1 MSNLRLF
8 ILFLSQNKMK
18 QIVGIDVG
26 GSHITMAQVT
36 TENREII
43 ASTYLREHVDSLA
56 EKEVILSAW
65 VSAIQKL
72 IADLDKNVVLIGV
85 AMPGPFDY
93 ENGISLMTHGKF
105 INILNLNVKKE
116 LAQRLSISEK
126 QIHFINDAAAFLEG
140 EIFGG
145 AVQNHKRVFGITL
158 GTGLG
163 STFYDGKVATDED
176 LWDSPYKTSIFENY
190 LTTNWFIKRYKEL
203 TGEDISGTKDL
214 LEKSE
219 DLRTIIF
226 DEYADHFSDFVVQHV
241 KVYNPEVLV
250 IGGNIAKAY
259 PYFQEKLTNNLEN
272 NNINLPIKI
281 SAIFEDAAILGAASY
296 ALKQSSN
303 Y

>member
-1 MSNLRLF
+1 
-8 ILFLSQNKMK
+8 MK

-43 ASTYLREHVDSLA
+43 TSTYLREHIDSLA
-56 EKEVILSAW
+56 EKEVILSDWA
-65 VSAIQKL
+65 SAIQKL
-72 IADLDKNVVLIGV
+72 IKDFDKKVVLLGV

-93 ENGISLMTHGKF
+93 ENGVSLMKQGKF
-105 INILNLNVKKE
+105 INIFNVNVKKE
-116 LAQRLSISEK
+116 LAQRLSIAEK

-190 LTTNWFIKRYKEL
+190 LTTQWFIKRYKEL
-203 TGEDISGTKDL
+203 TGEDISGAKDL

-226 DEYADHFSDFVVQHV
+226 DEYADHLGDFIVQHV
-241 KVYNPEVLV
+241 KAYSPEVLV

-259 PYFQEKLTNNLEN
+259 SYFQERLTNNLES

-296 ALKQSSN
+296 ALKQSSD